1 VKALYGTLD
10 FSPLPEQYRPRSIRF
25 KFHLNRSKGEE
36 VFSVHYRAEI
46 DGLRAIAVL
55 PVVLFHAGIAFAA
68 GGFIGVD
75 VFFVI
80 SGYLITTKIA
90 EDVARGNF
98 NLLQFYERRARRIL
112 PLLLVILA
120 FAIPVFFIILM
131 PSDYTRFIRSV
142 FASLKL
148 TSDIFFARSGGYFE
162 DTGSARPLLHTWS
175 LSIEEKYYLIFPISF
190 YVAYRIK
197 PKKIITITIVSV
209 ALLFLYSIYATYRSA
224 DTAYFMF
231 TARAWEI
238 LSGAFIA
245 VLLSKHGQPI
255 LTTKTKDM
263 ISGVALASL
272 ASCLYFFDEHISYPG
287 LYAVVPVASTVAL
300 IVAAGADTIVGRA
313 LASRLLVTL
322 GLLSYS
328 IYMWHQPV
336 IVAAEVLGYFS
347 TAAQKLLIIG
357 LIVCISYLSWRFV
370 EQPFRR
376 TSVVG
381 REVFLSVSVA
391 SIGLVILSSYL
402 MRDLDQSRLA
412 KVTPDNGVSMQLVD
426 KCFLLDIAVSEFDG
440 SECVFTHGQGRKVL
454 LIGDSHSASL
464 YPGLKQYGFE
474 NGFEVAL
481 ASAAYC
487 LPMVESFP
495 PNTSQTA
502 TSRCEKINKQVNAMI
517 EALKPDLVVISG
529 YMLLWSSPT
538 DAKWTYPGY
547 YQQFLEQLKA
557 LAPTIPTMVV
567 GQFPVWRSPLPDIV
581 ALEVGIGNRSLSDIE
596 RFDGKSLQAG
606 LFEFDRRYKA
616 DVSAAGARYI
626 SVLDKV
632 CREGE
637 CPRYESEIGGLP
649 ELMTQDYG
657 HLSWLGSRFVANT
670 VVGPA
675 LREALAIRTG
685 F

>member
-1 VKALYGTLD
+1 M
-10 FSPLPEQYRPRSIRF
+10 R
-25 KFHLNRSKGEE
+25 
-36 VFSVHYRAEI
+36 YRAEI

-112 PLLLVILA
+112 PLLLLILA

-162 DTGSARPLLHTWS
+162 DTGSVRPLLHTWS
-175 LSIEEKYYLIFPISF
+175 LSIEEKYYLIFPVSF

-245 VLLSKHGQPI
+245 VLLGKHGQPA
-255 LTTKTKDM
+255 LSAKTKDM
-263 ISGVALASL
+263 ISAVALASL
-272 ASCLYFFDEHISYPG
+272 AFCLYHFDEHISYPG
-287 LYAVVPVASTVAL
+287 LYATVPVASTVAL
-300 IVAAGADTIVGRA
+300 IVAAGDDTIIGRA
-313 LASRLLVTL
+313 LASRLLVWV

-347 TAAQKLLIIG
+347 NASQKVLVIG
-357 LIVCISYLSWRFV
+357 LIVFISYLSWRFV

-376 TSVVG
+376 TSVIG
-381 REVFLSVSVA
+381 RKMFLSVSVA

-412 KVTPDNGVSMQLVD
+412 KVTPANGVSMQLVD
-426 KCFLLDIAVSEFDG
+426 KCFLLDTAVSEFAA
-440 SECVFTHGQGRKVL
+440 SECVFTPGPGRKVL

-464 YPGLKQYGFE
+464 YPGLKQYGAE

-487 LPMVESFP
+487 LPVVESFP

-502 TSRCEKINKQVNAMI
+502 TSRCQKINKQISAMI
-517 EALKPDLVVISG
+517 QAMHPDLVVISG
-529 YMLLWSSPT
+529 YMFLWSSAT

-557 LAPTIPTMVV
+557 LAQITPTMVV
-567 GQFPVWRSPLPDIV
+567 GQFPIWNGPLPDIV
-581 ALEVGIGNRSLSDIE
+581 AVEIGIGKKTLSDID
-596 RFDGKSLQAG
+596 RFDGKSLRQG
-606 LFEFDRRYKA
+606 LFEFDRKYKA
-616 DVSAAGARYI
+616 DVGASGARYVSI
-626 SVLDKV
+626 LDKV
-632 CREGE
+632 CRQGE
-637 CPRYESEIGGLP
+637 CPRYESENGGSP

-657 HLSWLGSRFVANT
+657 HLSLLGSRFVANT

-675 LREALAIRTG
+675 LREALAMPKA